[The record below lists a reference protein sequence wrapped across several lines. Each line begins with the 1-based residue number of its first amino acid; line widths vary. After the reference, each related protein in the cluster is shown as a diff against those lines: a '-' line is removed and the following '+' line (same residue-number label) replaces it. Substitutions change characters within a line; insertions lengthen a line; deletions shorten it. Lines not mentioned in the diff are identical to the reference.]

1 MFSYALFYYWL
12 AIGIN
17 KMDLDHEDLVR
28 RINHKRE
35 VDLENERLD
44 RAEKSATPFMI
55 AFCVLGLIAVIYSL
69 WGGK

>member
-1 MFSYALFYYWL
+1 M
-12 AIGIN
+12 
-17 KMDLDHEDLVR
+17 MDLDHEDLVR

-44 RAEKSATPFMI
+44 RAEKAATPFMV
-55 AFCVLGLIAVIYSL
+55 AFCVIGLIGVIYSL